1 MYIYKMPYTQKD
13 KEYQKQYKQ
22 YHKEE
27 RNAKTACCCGG
38 SFTLK
43 HRAKHY
49 RTNKHQAYEAYSKLE
64 AP

>member
-1 MYIYKMPYTQKD
+1 MYVYKMPYTQKD

-22 YHKEE
+22 DHKEE